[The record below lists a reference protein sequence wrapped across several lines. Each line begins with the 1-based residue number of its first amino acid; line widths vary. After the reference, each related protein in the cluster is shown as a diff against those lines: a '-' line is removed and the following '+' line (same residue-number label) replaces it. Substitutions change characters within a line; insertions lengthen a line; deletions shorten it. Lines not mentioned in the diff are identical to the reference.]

1 MARYLIKICYDGTGY
16 CGWQKQKNG
25 LAIQEVM
32 EKTLE
37 IFAGKKTSL
46 IAAGRTDAG
55 VHSLG
60 QYAHFDYS
68 GSMQEKQLLLA
79 FNRYLPYLS

>member
-1 MARYLIKICYDGTGY
+1 MA
-16 CGWQKQKNG
+16 
-25 LAIQEVM
+25 
-32 EKTLE
+32 KTEERTCHSGSYGSISLE

-46 IAAGRTDAG
+46 IAAGSKTVQG

-68 GSMQEKQLLLA
+68 IGSMQEKQLLLA
-79 FNRYLPYLS
+79 F

>member
-1 MARYLIKICYDGTGY
+1 MARYLIKYVMMA
-16 CGWQKQKNG
+16 
-25 LAIQEVM
+25 LAIADGKNRKRTCHSGSYG
-32 EKTLE
+32 KTLE
-37 IFAGKKTSL
+37 IFDGKKTSL

-79 FNRYLPYLS
+79 F